1 METPVATQED
11 LRTVANGELIG
22 QLRGTLG
29 RLEHAVGV
37 LNEGIVWTDANG
49 HVQWCNP
56 AFVRLSAR
64 PLLALIGK
72 PIEQALALS
81 RDGVALDAANHPVR
95 LVLGA
100 PNNTTTPSIES
111 MQTLRGDQVRQLEI
125 YASCLRTA
133 TGTSALMVVR
143 DFTERMLA
151 EQWLEAES
159 ARAELVRA
167 VAIAA
172 NQTEEPEVA
181 LHHALELVCR
191 FLGWPLGRAFVTGD
205 WTDPQQGPE
214 LWFEADPSGALRS
227 ACNNPEGVSDLAAL
241 AQAVINSGEALSAQ
255 SGSAAPSLAGAT
267 GLTAALAFPVKVLG
281 ETRAVL
287 EFFGPGP
294 TADEAGV
301 LALVEQLASHL
312 GRVFERQQSRLGL
325 LRAKHEL
332 EHRVEER
339 TRELT
344 HLNSALMGE
353 IGSREK
359 VQRALGEAMHR
370 HRALLESVGDV
381 VFALSASGR
390 IDSLNPAFHTI
401 TGRDLQESMS
411 TRALAVVHPQ
421 HRRLAVQAFRRAL
434 GGEAVPPFEVQLARA
449 DGSSVLV
456 ECNLTLQTVA
466 GQPASVTGIARDVT
480 EKRRAEAALVIRD
493 RAMAAT
499 SEGILITDPAQPGN
513 PITFV
518 NAGFERMTGY
528 AAAEAIGKGLDLLA
542 GADTTAAAK
551 DKLFQAITEC
561 RPVTVEMQA
570 SAKDGRPFWTRLV
583 LTPVRDD
590 QDRPANFVAI
600 LSDISPQKEAERMK
614 NEFVSTVS
622 HELRTP
628 LTSLRGFAELMLER
642 EYTPEKQRKFIQIIH
657 KESTRLSN
665 LINDF
670 LDVQR
675 MEAGRQE
682 YAFSKVPVGPLLA
695 DAAGMFRPTS
705 QVHQFEVECDESLP
719 EVRADVDRIRQV
731 TTNLVS
737 NAVKFSPAGGRITL
751 AARRDPAHPDMALI
765 SVTDSGIGIPA
776 EAIGKLFEK
785 FYRVDNTATRK
796 IGGTGLGLSI
806 VRQIIDA
813 HGGRIWVESQFGSGS
828 TFLFTLPLF
837 APTVRTS
844 AAI

>member
-1 METPVATQED
+1 MQTPVATPQGA
-11 LRTVANGELIG
+11 LLTAGELIA

-37 LNEGIVWTDANG
+37 LNEGIVWTDENAAI
-49 HVQWCNP
+49 QWCNP
-56 AFVRLSAR
+56 AFVRLSSR
-64 PLLALIGK
+64 PLLTLTGK
-72 PIEQALALS
+72 SIEQALALS
-81 RDGVALDAANHPVR
+81 RDGNPLAAADHPIR
-95 LVLGA
+95 RVLAASHNAGS
-100 PNNTTTPSIES
+100 PMIES
-111 MQTLRGDQVRQLEI
+111 LQTLKGDQVRQLEI
-125 YASCLRTA
+125 YATCLRTS

-167 VAIAA
+167 IAIAA
-172 NQTEEPEVA
+172 NQTEEPEVVMQQ
-181 LHHALELVCR
+181 ALELVCR
-191 FLGWPLGRAFVTGD
+191 FLGWPLGRAFVFAEGKGWQD
-205 WTDPQQGPE
+205 GPE
-214 LWFEADPSGALRS
+214 LWFEAEPAAALRS
-227 ACNNPEGVSDLAAL
+227 VCGSPDTASDLAAL
-241 AQAVINSGEALSAQ
+241 ARAVIDSGEALTAQ
-255 SGSAAPSLAGAT
+255 AGTAVPTLAGAT
-267 GLTAALAFPVKVLG
+267 GLAAALAFPVKVLG

-294 TADEAGV
+294 AADEAGV
-301 LALVEQLASHL
+301 LALIEQLASHL

-325 LRAKHEL
+325 LRAKQEL
-332 EHRVEER
+332 ERRVEER

-344 HLNSALMGE
+344 HLNSALMDE

-381 VFALSASGR
+381 VFALSPAGR
-390 IDSLNPAFHTI
+390 IDSLSLAFQTI

-411 TRALAVVHPQ
+411 TRALGIVHKP
-421 HRRLAVQAFRRAL
+421 HRRVAINAFCRART
-434 GGEAVPPFEVQLARA
+434 GEAVPPFEVRLRCA
-449 DGSSVLV
+449 DGRTVLV
-456 ECNLTLQTVA
+456 ECKLTLQTVA
-466 GQPASVTGIARDVT
+466 GQPPSVTGIARDVT

-499 SEGILITDPAQPGN
+499 SEGILITDPVQPGN

-528 AAAEAIGKGLDLLA
+528 AASEATGKGLDLLA
-542 GADTTAAAK
+542 GAQTTEAAK
-551 DKLFQAITEC
+551 TKLFQAIEEC

-590 QDRPANFVAI
+590 QNRPANFVAI

-642 EYTPEKQRKFIQIIH
+642 EYPAEKQRKFIQIIH

-705 QVHQFEVECDESLP
+705 RIHEFVVDCDESLP
-719 EVRADVDRIRQV
+719 EVRADVDRLRQV

-737 NAVKFSPAGGRITL
+737 NAVKFSPAGGQITL
-751 AARRDPAHPDMALI
+751 TARRDPNQPGMVVV
-765 SVTDSGIGIPA
+765 SVSDSGIGIPA
-776 EAIGKLFEK
+776 DAIGKLFEK

-813 HGGRIWVESQFGSGS
+813 HGGRIWVESTFGSGS
-828 TFLFTLPLF
+828 TFRFTLPFF
-837 APTVRTS
+837 AAS
-844 AAI
+844 APAPSAI